1 MMGIKL
7 RDRVSLLGGGLLAAM
22 LLGTSATAATG
33 LVQRGDYFGR
43 ADVEAFVLRMSRE
56 DGFDEQALRAL
67 LGSSKQQ
74 KRVLELVAKPAEGK
88 DWSEYRPIFLGDKRI
103 RKGVEFWRKH
113 EALLEQAEQKYQVP
127 AEILVAIIGVETF
140 YGTRMGTFPVL
151 DTLMTLGFDY
161 PKRASF
167 FRKQL
172 EHFLLLGREES
183 IDISEPLGSYA
194 GAMGMGQFI
203 PSSYRDFAVDFDG
216 DGVRDLWHSP
226 ADGIGS
232 VANYFSR
239 HDWEYGKAVIEP
251 ARVKGKGY
259 LKLEANE
266 RKPSYTAVELKEYGV
281 FPTAPVDKDE
291 KLSFLRLK
299 GAKGEEFWLGRHN
312 FYVITRYNH
321 SVKYALAVYQLSQAI
336 KRQRQAEGQNRKR

>member
-1 MMGIKL
+1 MMDLSSGKGVFL
-7 RDRVSLLGGGLLAAM
+7 AGLLA
-22 LLGTSATAATG
+22 LGLGASSSSAEAAAG
-33 LVQRGDYFGR
+33 LVLRGDYVGR
-43 ADVEAFVLRMSRE
+43 ADVEEFVVRMSRE
-56 DGFDEQALRAL
+56 EGFEEQKLRTL
-67 LGSSKQQ
+67 LGTTKQQ

-88 DWSEYRPIFLGDKRI
+88 DWSKYRPIFLGKKRI
-103 RKGVEFWRKH
+103 KKGVEFWNTH
-113 EALLEQAEQKYQVP
+113 EALLERAEKEYGVP
-127 AEILVAIIGVETF
+127 AEIIVAIIGVETF

-161 PKRASF
+161 PKRSKF

-183 IDISEPLGSYA
+183 IDVREPLGSYA

-232 VANYFSR
+232 VAAYFNR
-239 HDWEYGKAVIEP
+239 HGWKYGEPVIEP
-251 ARVKGKGY
+251 ASVKGKGWRK
-259 LKLEANE
+259 LKANE
-266 RKPSYTAVELKEYGV
+266 LKPSYTVAQLKKAGV
-281 FPTAPVDKDE
+281 SPTAPVGKDE
-291 KLSFLRLK
+291 KLSFLALN
-299 GAKGEEFWLGRHN
+299 GAKGKEFWLGRHN

-336 KRQRQAEGQNRKR
+336 KRERLASGRAAK